1 VKALLRLVLLQVQA
15 AKDSLLRGAAEKQ
28 AASGG
33 GMKDGGLRTH
43 FTHITRT
50 KIQNADTSGAA
61 AGVYY
66 TGVRG
71 EGSEGRGGGS
81 VAHAWQSSL
90 QQAAVPQPSGA
101 QVCAYCYI
109 VKQQ

>member
-1 VKALLRLVLLQVQA
+1 V
-15 AKDSLLRGAAEKQ
+15 
-28 AASGG
+28 
-33 GMKDGGLRTH
+33 
-43 FTHITRT
+43 
-50 KIQNADTSGAA
+50 
-61 AGVYY
+61 GVYY

-81 VAHAWQSSL
+81 VAHAWQSPM
-90 QQAAVPQPSGA
+90 QQAAAIPQPSAA